1 MLNPSKLIPHSHF
14 ANCRNHVLYDESLK
28 VCLSALHVAFDFN
41 NVSCVSF
48 SLSLSIMTFTVLKI
62 HGQLFCRL
70 SFNLSFWVGLEFF
83 LFSWLN
89 WSYMQEYTGRNIT
102 EVNLGSSHCIFGDTR
117 FPFIPLCS
125 PWLFN

>member
-62 HGQLFCRL
+62 HGQLFCRQ
-70 SFNLSFWVGLEFF
+70 SFNLSF
-83 LFSWLN
+83 
-89 WSYMQEYTGRNIT
+89 
-102 EVNLGSSHCIFGDTR
+102 
-117 FPFIPLCS
+117 
-125 PWLFN
+125 